1 MNEQEIDLRELWQI
15 VRTNQKT
22 TAKITG
28 GFLGL
33 AVAYLLIVPNTY
45 QSTALLR
52 IKQERGLSSSI
63 MEQLP
68 IGNAQLTKQQ
78 MNTNAEILKSRHV
91 VIPVIEQT
99 EEEKDGKYPR
109 YEDYVKSHIVTKPY
123 KDTEILE
130 VDVTGKSPEQAQ
142 EANQLLVQGFLDRLA
157 QLSHAESSATRE
169 FLEQRVKSSKK
180 ELDDAETKLKNYQV
194 KHKIFSTDNQMKS
207 LAERITDLDK
217 AKAQNKLDME
227 TAQAALGSING
238 QLSGA
243 GSSIADSPSIQQAKS
258 KLVDLEAQKA
268 GYIGKYTNENPKMKE
283 INRQISSARSSLRRE
298 ISAIVAQQAPSSS
311 SVQQKLLTDKY
322 TNEAMIA
329 VARGKNDAID
339 QLEKKNADEIA
350 KLPQTQQGYLQVKR
364 DADVAQEIYV
374 MLAKRL
380 EEAKVAEV
388 MVPNEVQV
396 IDEATL
402 PERPIE
408 PKKAQTLALAAIL
421 GLVAGIGY
429 TVAKALMY
437 RKIRSSEDVEQYLQL
452 PVLGSIP
459 DADSLK
465 EPDNQKETGFKALIH
480 NLRGGKK

>member
-15 VRTNQKT
+15 VRTNQ
-22 TAKITG
+22 
-28 GFLGL
+28 
-33 AVAYLLIVPNTY
+33 IVPNTY

-227 TAQAALGSING
+227 TAQAAL
-238 QLSGA
+238 

>member
-22 TAKITG
+22 IAKITG

-68 IGNAQLTKQQ
+68 MGNAQLTKQQ

-130 VDVTGKSPEQAQ
+130 VDVTGKTPEKAQ
-142 EANQLLVQGFLDRLA
+142 EANQLLVQGFLDRLTE
-157 QLSHAESSATRE
+157 LSHAESSATRE

-207 LAERITDLDK
+207 LAERITELDK
-217 AKAQNKLDME
+217 VKAQNKLDME
-227 TAQAALGSING
+227 TAQAALGSINS

-243 GSSIADSPSIQQAKS
+243 GASIADSPSIQQAKS

-268 GYIGKYTNENPKMKE
+268 SYVGKYTNENPKMKE

-298 ISAIVAQQAPSSS
+298 ISAIVAQKAPSSS
-311 SVQQKLLTDKY
+311 AVQQKLLTDKF

-329 VARGKNDAID
+329 VAQGKNDAID

-380 EEAKVAEV
+380 EEAKVAEA
-388 MVPNEVQV
+388 MVPTEVQV
-396 IDEATL
+396 VDEATL
-402 PERPIE
+402 PEKPIK
-408 PKKAQTLALAAIL
+408 PRKLLTLVLALFL
-421 GLVAGIGY
+421 GLFGGTGY
-429 TVAKALMY
+429 TIARTLLN
-437 RKIRSSEDVEQYLQL
+437 RKIRTAADVEQYLEL
-452 PVLGSIP
+452 PVLGVIP
-459 DADSLK
+459 EVRSASDKK
-465 EPDNQKETGFKALIH
+465 EEIH
-480 NLRGGKK
+480 GLWAGLRRKLWKK

>member
-22 TAKITG
+22 IAKITG
-28 GFLGL
+28 AFLGV
-33 AVAYLLIVPNTY
+33 AVAYLIIVPNTY

-91 VIPVIEQT
+91 VVPVIQQT

-109 YEDYVKSHIVTKPY
+109 YEDYVKGHIVTKPY

-130 VDVTGKSPEQAQ
+130 VDVTGKTPEKAQ
-142 EANQLLVQGFLDRLA
+142 EANQLLVQGFLDRLTE
-157 QLSHAESSATRE
+157 LSHAESSATRE

-180 ELDDAETKLKNYQV
+180 ELDDAETKLKKYQV

-207 LAERITDLDK
+207 LAERITELDK
-217 AKAQNKLDME
+217 VKAQNKLDME
-227 TAQAALGSING
+227 TAQAALGSINS

-243 GSSIADSPSIQQAKS
+243 GASIADSPSIQQAKS

-268 GYIGKYTNENPKMKE
+268 GYVGKYTNENPKMKE
-283 INRQISSARSSLRRE
+283 VNRQISSARSSLRRE
-298 ISAIVAQQAPSSS
+298 ISAIVAQKAPSSS
-311 SVQQKLLTDKY
+311 AVQQKLLTDKF

-329 VARGKNDAID
+329 VAQGKNDAID

-380 EEAKVAEV
+380 EEAKVAEA
-388 MVPNEVQV
+388 MVPTEVQV
-396 IDEATL
+396 VDEATL
-402 PERPIE
+402 PEKPIK
-408 PKKAQTLALAAIL
+408 PRKLLTLVLALFL
-421 GLVAGIGY
+421 GLFGGTGY
-429 TVAKALMY
+429 TIARTLLN
-437 RKIRSSEDVEQYLQL
+437 RKIRTAADVEQYLEL
-452 PVLGSIP
+452 PVLGVIP
-459 DADSLK
+459 EARSASDKK
-465 EPDNQKETGFKALIH
+465 EEIH
-480 NLRGGKK
+480 GLWAGLRRKLWKK

>member
-22 TAKITG
+22 IAKITG
-28 GFLGL
+28 AFLGL
-33 AVAYLLIVPNTY
+33 AVAYLIIVPNTY

-52 IKQERGLSSSI
+52 IKQEKGLASSVLS
-63 MEQLP
+63 ELP
-68 IGNAQLTKQQ
+68 VGNAQLTKQN

-109 YEDYVKSHIVTKPY
+109 YEDYVKGHIVTKPY

-142 EANQLLVQGFLDRLA
+142 QANQLLVQGFLDRLTE
-157 QLSHAESSATRE
+157 LSHAESSATRE

-180 ELDDAETKLKNYQV
+180 ELDDAETKLKDYQV

-207 LAERITDLDK
+207 LAERITELDK
-217 AKAQNKLDME
+217 VKAQNKLDME
-227 TAQAALGSING
+227 TAQAALGSINS

-243 GSSIADSPSIQQAKS
+243 GASIADSPSIQQAKS

-268 GYIGKYTNENPKMKE
+268 GYVGKYTNENPKMKE

-298 ISAIVAQQAPSSS
+298 ISAIVAQKAPSSS
-311 SVQQKLLTDKY
+311 AVQQKLLTDKF

-329 VARGKNDAID
+329 VAQGKNDAID

-380 EEAKVAEV
+380 EEAKVAEA
-388 MVPNEVQV
+388 MVPTEVQV
-396 IDEATL
+396 VDEATL
-402 PERPIE
+402 PEKPIK
-408 PKKAQTLALAAIL
+408 PRKLLTLVLALFL
-421 GLVAGIGY
+421 GLFGGTGY
-429 TVAKALMY
+429 TIARTLLN
-437 RKIRSSEDVEQYLQL
+437 RKIRTAADVEQYLEL
-452 PVLGSIP
+452 PVLGVIP
-459 DADSLK
+459 EAKS
-465 EPDNQKETGFKALIH
+465 AS
-480 NLRGGKK
+480 GKKEEEQGLLAGLRRKLWKK

>member
-22 TAKITG
+22 IAKITG

-68 IGNAQLTKQQ
+68 MGNAQLTKQQ

-91 VIPVIEQT
+91 VVPVIQQT

-109 YEDYVKSHIVTKPY
+109 YEDYVKGHIVTKPY

-130 VDVTGKSPEQAQ
+130 VDVTGKTPEKAQ
-142 EANQLLVQGFLDRLA
+142 EANQLLVQGFLDRLTE
-157 QLSHAESSATRE
+157 LSHAESSATRE

-207 LAERITDLDK
+207 LAERITELDK
-217 AKAQNKLDME
+217 VKAQNKLDME
-227 TAQAALGSING
+227 TAQAALGSINS

-243 GSSIADSPSIQQAKS
+243 GASIADSPSIQQAKS

-268 GYIGKYTNENPKMKE
+268 GYVGKYTNENPKMKE

-298 ISAIVAQQAPSSS
+298 ISAIVAQKAPSSS
-311 SVQQKLLTDKY
+311 AVQQKLLTDKF

-329 VARGKNDAID
+329 VAQGKNDAID

-380 EEAKVAEV
+380 EEAKVAEA
-388 MVPNEVQV
+388 MVPTEVQV
-396 IDEATL
+396 VDEATL
-402 PERPIE
+402 PEKPIK
-408 PKKAQTLALAAIL
+408 PRKLLTFVLALFL
-421 GLVAGIGY
+421 GLFGGTGY
-429 TVAKALMY
+429 TIARTLLN
-437 RKIRSSEDVEQYLQL
+437 RKIRTAADVEQYLEL
-452 PVLGSIP
+452 PVLVVIP
-459 DADSLK
+459 EAKS
-465 EPDNQKETGFKALIH
+465 AS
-480 NLRGGKK
+480 GKKEEEQGLLAGLRRKLWKK

>member
-22 TAKITG
+22 IAKITG
-28 GFLGL
+28 AFLGV
-33 AVAYLLIVPNTY
+33 AVAYLIIVPNTY

-91 VIPVIEQT
+91 VVPVIQQT

-109 YEDYVKSHIVTKPY
+109 YEDYVKGHIVTKPY

-130 VDVTGKSPEQAQ
+130 VDVTGKTPEKAQ
-142 EANQLLVQGFLDRLA
+142 EANQLLVQGFLDRLTE
-157 QLSHAESSATRE
+157 LSHAESSATRE

-180 ELDDAETKLKNYQV
+180 ELDDAETKLKKYQV

-207 LAERITDLDK
+207 LAERITELDK
-217 AKAQNKLDME
+217 VKAQNKLDME
-227 TAQAALGSING
+227 TAQAALGSINS

-243 GSSIADSPSIQQAKS
+243 GASIADSPSIQQAKS

-268 GYIGKYTNENPKMKE
+268 GYVGKYTNENPKMKE

-298 ISAIVAQQAPSSS
+298 ISAIVAQKAPSSS
-311 SVQQKLLTDKY
+311 AVQQKLLTDKF

-329 VARGKNDAID
+329 VAQGKNDAID

-380 EEAKVAEV
+380 EEAKVAEA
-388 MVPNEVQV
+388 MVPTEVQV
-396 IDEATL
+396 VDEATL
-402 PERPIE
+402 PEKPIK
-408 PKKAQTLALAAIL
+408 PRKLLTLVLALFL
-421 GLVAGIGY
+421 GLFGGTGY
-429 TVAKALMY
+429 TIARTLLN
-437 RKIRSSEDVEQYLQL
+437 RKIRTAADVEQYLEL
-452 PVLGSIP
+452 PVLGVIP
-459 DADSLK
+459 EARSASDKK
-465 EPDNQKETGFKALIH
+465 EEIH
-480 NLRGGKK
+480 GLWAGLRRKLWKK

>member
-22 TAKITG
+22 IAKITG
-28 GFLGL
+28 AFLGV
-33 AVAYLLIVPNTY
+33 AVAYLIIVPNTY

-52 IKQERGLSSSI
+52 IKQERGLASSVLS
-63 MEQLP
+63 ELP
-68 IGNAQLTKQQ
+68 VGNAQLTKQN

-91 VIPVIEQT
+91 VVPVIQQT

-109 YEDYVKSHIVTKPY
+109 YEDYVKGHIVTKPY

-130 VDVTGKSPEQAQ
+130 VDVTGKTPEKAQ
-142 EANQLLVQGFLDRLA
+142 EANQLLVQGFLDRLTE
-157 QLSHAESSATRE
+157 LSHAESSATRE

-180 ELDDAETKLKNYQV
+180 ELDDAETKLKKYQV

-207 LAERITDLDK
+207 LAERITELDK
-217 AKAQNKLDME
+217 VKAQNKLDME
-227 TAQAALGSING
+227 TAQAALGSINS

-243 GSSIADSPSIQQAKS
+243 GASIADSPSIQQAKS

-268 GYIGKYTNENPKMKE
+268 GYVGKYTNENPKMKE

-298 ISAIVAQQAPSSS
+298 ISAIVAQKAPSSS
-311 SVQQKLLTDKY
+311 AVQQKLLTDKF

-329 VARGKNDAID
+329 VAQGKNDAID

-380 EEAKVAEV
+380 EEAKVAEA
-388 MVPNEVQV
+388 MVPTEVQV
-396 IDEATL
+396 VDEATL
-402 PERPIE
+402 PEKPIK
-408 PKKAQTLALAAIL
+408 PRKLLTLVLALFL
-421 GLVAGIGY
+421 GLFGGTGY
-429 TVAKALMY
+429 TIARTLLN
-437 RKIRSSEDVEQYLQL
+437 RKIRTAADVEQYLEL
-452 PVLGSIP
+452 PVLGVIP
-459 DADSLK
+459 EARSASDKK
-465 EPDNQKETGFKALIH
+465 EEIH
-480 NLRGGKK
+480 GLWAGLRRKLWKK

>member
-22 TAKITG
+22 IAKITG
-28 GFLGL
+28 AFLGV
-33 AVAYLLIVPNTY
+33 AVAYLIIVPNTY

-52 IKQERGLSSSI
+52 IKQEKGLASSVFS
-63 MEQLP
+63 ELP
-68 IGNAQLTKQQ
+68 VGNAQLTKQN

-91 VIPVIEQT
+91 VMPVIQQT

-109 YEDYVKSHIVTKPY
+109 YEDYVKGHIVTKPY

-130 VDVTGKSPEQAQ
+130 VDVTGKTPEKAQ
-142 EANQLLVQGFLDRLA
+142 EANQLLVQGFLDRLTE
-157 QLSHAESSATRE
+157 LSHAESSATRE

-207 LAERITDLDK
+207 LAERITELDK
-217 AKAQNKLDME
+217 VKAQNKLDME
-227 TAQAALGSING
+227 TAQAALGSINS

-243 GSSIADSPSIQQAKS
+243 GASIADSPSIQQAKS

-268 GYIGKYTNENPKMKE
+268 SYVGKYTNENPKMKE

-298 ISAIVAQQAPSSS
+298 ISAIVAQKAPSSS
-311 SVQQKLLTDKY
+311 AVQQKLLTDKF

-329 VARGKNDAID
+329 VAQGKNDAID

-380 EEAKVAEV
+380 EEAKVAEA
-388 MVPNEVQV
+388 MVPTEVQV
-396 IDEATL
+396 VDEATL
-402 PERPIE
+402 PEKPIK
-408 PKKAQTLALAAIL
+408 PRKLLTLILALFL
-421 GLVAGIGY
+421 GLFGGTGY
-429 TVAKALMY
+429 TIARTLLN
-437 RKIRSSEDVEQYLQL
+437 RKIRTAADVEQYLEL
-452 PVLGSIP
+452 PVLGVIP
-459 DADSLK
+459 EARS
-465 EPDNQKETGFKALIH
+465 AS
-480 NLRGGKK
+480 GKKEEEQGLLAGLRRKLWKK

>member
-22 TAKITG
+22 IAKITG

-68 IGNAQLTKQQ
+68 MGNAQLTKQQ

-130 VDVTGKSPEQAQ
+130 VDVTGKTPEKAQ
-142 EANQLLVQGFLDRLA
+142 EANQLLVQGFLDRLT

-207 LAERITDLDK
+207 LAERITELDK
-217 AKAQNKLDME
+217 VKAQNKLDME
-227 TAQAALGSING
+227 TAQAALGSINS

-243 GSSIADSPSIQQAKS
+243 GASIADSPSIQQAKS

-268 GYIGKYTNENPKMKE
+268 GYVGKYTNENPKMKE

-298 ISAIVAQQAPSSS
+298 ISAIVAQKAPSSS
-311 SVQQKLLTDKY
+311 AVQQKLLTDKF

-329 VARGKNDAID
+329 VAQGKNDAID

-380 EEAKVAEV
+380 EEAKVAEA
-388 MVPNEVQV
+388 MVPTEVQV
-396 IDEATL
+396 VDEATL
-402 PERPIE
+402 PEKPIK
-408 PKKAQTLALAAIL
+408 PRKLLTLVLALFL
-421 GLVAGIGY
+421 GLFGGTGY
-429 TVAKALMY
+429 TIARTLLN
-437 RKIRSSEDVEQYLQL
+437 RKIRTAADVEQYLEL
-452 PVLGSIP
+452 PVLGVIP
-459 DADSLK
+459 EAKS
-465 EPDNQKETGFKALIH
+465 AS
-480 NLRGGKK
+480 GKKEEEQGLLAGLRRKLWKK

>member
-22 TAKITG
+22 IAKITG
-28 GFLGL
+28 AFLGL
-33 AVAYLLIVPNTY
+33 AVAYLIIVPNTY

-52 IKQERGLSSSI
+52 IKQERGLASSVLS
-63 MEQLP
+63 ELP
-68 IGNAQLTKQQ
+68 VGNAQLTKQN

-109 YEDYVKSHIVTKPY
+109 YEDYVKDHIVTKPY

-142 EANQLLVQGFLDRLA
+142 QANQLLVQGFLDRLTE
-157 QLSHAESSATRE
+157 LSHAESSATRE

-180 ELDDAETKLKNYQV
+180 ELDDAETKLKDYQV

-207 LAERITDLDK
+207 LAERITELDK
-217 AKAQNKLDME
+217 VKAQNKLDME

-350 KLPQTQQGYLQVKR
+350 KLPQTQQGYLRVKR

-380 EEAKVAEV
+380 EEAKVAEA
-388 MVPNEVQV
+388 MVPTEVQV
-396 IDEATL
+396 VDEATL
-402 PERPIE
+402 PEKPIRPR
-408 PKKAQTLALAAIL
+408 KLLTLVLALFL
-421 GLVAGIGY
+421 GLFGGTGY
-429 TVAKALMY
+429 TIARTLLN
-437 RKIRSSEDVEQYLQL
+437 RKIRTAADVEQYLEL
-452 PVLGSIP
+452 PVLGVIP
-459 DADSLK
+459 EAKSASDKK
-465 EPDNQKETGFKALIH
+465 EEGQGLLAG
-480 NLRGGKK
+480 LRRKLWKK

>member
-22 TAKITG
+22 IAKITG

-63 MEQLP
+63 MEHLP
-68 IGNAQLTKQQ
+68 MGNAQLTKQQ

-130 VDVTGKSPEQAQ
+130 VDVTGKTPEKAQ
-142 EANQLLVQGFLDRLA
+142 EANQLLVQGFLDRLTE
-157 QLSHAESSATRE
+157 LSHAESSATRE

-207 LAERITDLDK
+207 LAERITELDK
-217 AKAQNKLDME
+217 VKAQNKLDME
-227 TAQAALGSING
+227 TAQAALGSINS

-243 GSSIADSPSIQQAKS
+243 GASIADSPSIQQAKS

-268 GYIGKYTNENPKMKE
+268 SYVGKYTNENPKMKE

-298 ISAIVAQQAPSSS
+298 ISAIVAQKAPSSS
-311 SVQQKLLTDKY
+311 AVQQKLLTDKF

-329 VARGKNDAID
+329 VAQGKNDAID

-380 EEAKVAEV
+380 EEAKVAEA
-388 MVPNEVQV
+388 MVPTEVQV
-396 IDEATL
+396 VDEATL
-402 PERPIE
+402 PEKPIK
-408 PKKAQTLALAAIL
+408 PRKLLTLVLALFL
-421 GLVAGIGY
+421 GLFGGTGY
-429 TVAKALMY
+429 TIARTLLN
-437 RKIRSSEDVEQYLQL
+437 RKIRTAADVEQYLEL
-452 PVLGSIP
+452 PVLGVIP
-459 DADSLK
+459 EVRSASDKK
-465 EPDNQKETGFKALIH
+465 EEIH
-480 NLRGGKK
+480 GLWAGLRRKLWKK

>member
-22 TAKITG
+22 IAKITG
-28 GFLGL
+28 AFLGV
-33 AVAYLLIVPNTY
+33 AVAYLIIVPNTY

-52 IKQERGLSSSI
+52 IKQEKGLASSVLS
-63 MEQLP
+63 ELP
-68 IGNAQLTKQQ
+68 VGNAQLTKQN

-91 VIPVIEQT
+91 VVPVIQQT

-109 YEDYVKSHIVTKPY
+109 YEDYVKGHIVTKPY

-130 VDVTGKSPEQAQ
+130 VDVTGKTPEKAQ
-142 EANQLLVQGFLDRLA
+142 EANQLLVQGFLDRLTE
-157 QLSHAESSATRE
+157 LSHAESSATRE

-207 LAERITDLDK
+207 LAERITELDK
-217 AKAQNKLDME
+217 VKAQNKLDME
-227 TAQAALGSING
+227 TAQAALGSINS

-243 GSSIADSPSIQQAKS
+243 GASIADSPSIQQAKS

-268 GYIGKYTNENPKMKE
+268 GYVGKYTNENPKMKE

-298 ISAIVAQQAPSSS
+298 ISAIVAQKAPSSS
-311 SVQQKLLTDKY
+311 AVQQKLLTDKF

-329 VARGKNDAID
+329 VAQGKNDAID

-380 EEAKVAEV
+380 EEAKVAEA
-388 MVPNEVQV
+388 MVPTEVQV
-396 IDEATL
+396 VDEATL
-402 PERPIE
+402 PEKPIK
-408 PKKAQTLALAAIL
+408 PRKLLTLVLALFL
-421 GLVAGIGY
+421 GLFGGTGY
-429 TVAKALMY
+429 TIARTLLN
-437 RKIRSSEDVEQYLQL
+437 RKIRTAADVERYLEL
-452 PVLGSIP
+452 PVLGVIP
-459 DADSLK
+459 EARSASDKK
-465 EPDNQKETGFKALIH
+465 EEIH
-480 NLRGGKK
+480 GLWAGLGRKLWKK

>member
-22 TAKITG
+22 IAKITG
-28 GFLGL
+28 AFLGL
-33 AVAYLLIVPNTY
+33 AVAYLIIVPNTY

-52 IKQERGLSSSI
+52 IKQEKGLASSVLS
-63 MEQLP
+63 ELP
-68 IGNAQLTKQQ
+68 VGNAQLTKQN

-109 YEDYVKSHIVTKPY
+109 YEDYVKGHIVTKPY

-142 EANQLLVQGFLDRLA
+142 QANQLLVQGFLDRLTE
-157 QLSHAESSATRE
+157 LSHAESSATRE

-180 ELDDAETKLKNYQV
+180 ELDDAETKLKDYQV

-207 LAERITDLDK
+207 LAERITELDK
-217 AKAQNKLDME
+217 VKAQNKLDME

-258 KLVDLEAQKA
+258 KLVNLEAQKA

-380 EEAKVAEV
+380 EEAKVAEA
-388 MVPNEVQV
+388 MVPTEVQV
-396 IDEATL
+396 VDEATL
-402 PERPIE
+402 PEKPIK
-408 PKKAQTLALAAIL
+408 PRKLLTLVLALFL
-421 GLVAGIGY
+421 GLFGGTGY
-429 TVAKALMY
+429 TIARTLLN
-437 RKIRSSEDVEQYLQL
+437 RKIRTAADVEQYLEL
-452 PVLGSIP
+452 PVLGVIP
-459 DADSLK
+459 EAKS
-465 EPDNQKETGFKALIH
+465 AS
-480 NLRGGKK
+480 GKKEEEQGLLAGLRRKLWKK

>member
-22 TAKITG
+22 IAKITG

-68 IGNAQLTKQQ
+68 MGNAQLTKQQ

-109 YEDYVKSHIVTKPY
+109 YEDYVKDHIVTKPY

-130 VDVTGKSPEQAQ
+130 VDVTGKTPEKAQ
-142 EANQLLVQGFLDRLA
+142 EANQLLVQGFLDRLTE
-157 QLSHAESSATRE
+157 LSHAESSATRE

-207 LAERITDLDK
+207 LAERITELDK
-217 AKAQNKLDME
+217 VKAQNKLDME
-227 TAQAALGSING
+227 TAQAALGSINS

-243 GSSIADSPSIQQAKS
+243 GASIADSPSIQQAKS

-268 GYIGKYTNENPKMKE
+268 SYVGKYTNENPKMKE

-298 ISAIVAQQAPSSS
+298 ISAIVAQKAPSSS
-311 SVQQKLLTDKY
+311 AVQQKLLTDKF

-329 VARGKNDAID
+329 VAQGKNDAID

-380 EEAKVAEV
+380 EEAKVAEA
-388 MVPNEVQV
+388 MVPTEVQV
-396 IDEATL
+396 VDEATL
-402 PERPIE
+402 PEKPIK
-408 PKKAQTLALAAIL
+408 PRKLLTLVLALFL
-421 GLVAGIGY
+421 GLFGGAGY
-429 TVAKALMY
+429 TIARTLLN
-437 RKIRSSEDVEQYLQL
+437 RKIRTAADVEQYLEL
-452 PVLGSIP
+452 PVLGVIP
-459 DADSLK
+459 EARSASDKK
-465 EPDNQKETGFKALIH
+465 EEIH
-480 NLRGGKK
+480 GLWAGLRRKLWKK

>member
-1 MNEQEIDLRELWQI
+1 LNEQEIDLRELWQI

-22 TAKITG
+22 IAKITG
-28 GFLGL
+28 AFLGL
-33 AVAYLLIVPNTY
+33 AVAYLIIVPNTY

-52 IKQERGLSSSI
+52 IKQEKGLASSVLS
-63 MEQLP
+63 ELP
-68 IGNAQLTKQQ
+68 VGNAQLTKQN

-91 VIPVIEQT
+91 VVPVIEQT

-109 YEDYVKSHIVTKPY
+109 YEDYVKGHIVTKPY

-142 EANQLLVQGFLDRLA
+142 QANQLLVQGFLDRLTE
-157 QLSHAESSATRE
+157 LSHAESSATRE

-180 ELDDAETKLKNYQV
+180 ELDDAETKLKDYQV

-207 LAERITDLDK
+207 LAERITELDK
-217 AKAQNKLDME
+217 VKAQNKLDME
-227 TAQAALGSING
+227 TAQAALGSINS

-243 GSSIADSPSIQQAKS
+243 GASIADSPSIQQAKS

-268 GYIGKYTNENPKMKE
+268 GYVGKYTNENPKMKE

-298 ISAIVAQQAPSSS
+298 ISAIVAQKAPSSS
-311 SVQQKLLTDKY
+311 AVQQKLLTDKF

-329 VARGKNDAID
+329 VAQGKNDAID

-380 EEAKVAEV
+380 EEAKVAEA
-388 MVPNEVQV
+388 MVPTEVQV
-396 IDEATL
+396 VDEATL
-402 PERPIE
+402 PEKPIK
-408 PKKAQTLALAAIL
+408 PRKLLTLVLALFL
-421 GLVAGIGY
+421 GLFGGTCY
-429 TVAKALMY
+429 TIARTLLN
-437 RKIRSSEDVEQYLQL
+437 RKIRTAADVEQYLEL
-452 PVLGSIP
+452 PVLGVIP
-459 DADSLK
+459 EVRSASDKK
-465 EPDNQKETGFKALIH
+465 EEIH
-480 NLRGGKK
+480 GLWAGLRRKLWKK

>member
-22 TAKITG
+22 IAKITG
-28 GFLGL
+28 VFLGV
-33 AVAYLLIVPNTY
+33 AVAYLIIVPNTY

-52 IKQERGLSSSI
+52 IKQERGLASSI

-68 IGNAQLTKQQ
+68 MGNAQLTKQQ

-109 YEDYVKSHIVTKPY
+109 YEDYVKDHIVTKPY

-130 VDVTGKSPEQAQ
+130 VDVTGKTPEKAQ
-142 EANQLLVQGFLDRLA
+142 EANQLLVQGFLDRLTE
-157 QLSHAESSATRE
+157 LSHAESSATRE

-207 LAERITDLDK
+207 LAERITELDK
-217 AKAQNKLDME
+217 VKAQNKLDME
-227 TAQAALGSING
+227 TAQAALGSINS

-243 GSSIADSPSIQQAKS
+243 GASIADSPSIQQAKS

-268 GYIGKYTNENPKMKE
+268 SYVGKYTNENPKMKE

-298 ISAIVAQQAPSSS
+298 ISAIVAQKAPSSS
-311 SVQQKLLTDKY
+311 AVQQKLLTDKF

-329 VARGKNDAID
+329 VAQGKNDAID

-380 EEAKVAEV
+380 EEAKVAEA
-388 MVPNEVQV
+388 MVPTEVQV
-396 IDEATL
+396 VDEATL
-402 PERPIE
+402 PEKPIK
-408 PKKAQTLALAAIL
+408 PRKLLTLVLALFL
-421 GLVAGIGY
+421 GLFGGAGY
-429 TVAKALMY
+429 TIARTLLN
-437 RKIRSSEDVEQYLQL
+437 RKIRTAADVEQYLEL
-452 PVLGSIP
+452 PVLGVIP
-459 DADSLK
+459 EARSASDKK
-465 EPDNQKETGFKALIH
+465 EEIH
-480 NLRGGKK
+480 GLWAGLRRKLWKK

>member
-1 MNEQEIDLRELWQI
+1 LNEQEIDLRELWQI

-22 TAKITG
+22 IAKITG

-68 IGNAQLTKQQ
+68 MGNAQLTKQQ

-109 YEDYVKSHIVTKPY
+109 YEDYVKDHIVTKPY

-130 VDVTGKSPEQAQ
+130 VDVTGKTPEKAQ
-142 EANQLLVQGFLDRLA
+142 EANQLLVQGFLDRLTE
-157 QLSHAESSATRE
+157 LSHAESSATRE

-207 LAERITDLDK
+207 LAERITELDK
-217 AKAQNKLDME
+217 VKAQNKLDME
-227 TAQAALGSING
+227 TAQAALGSINS

-243 GSSIADSPSIQQAKS
+243 GASIADSPSIQQAKS

-268 GYIGKYTNENPKMKE
+268 SYVGKYTNENPKMKE

-298 ISAIVAQQAPSSS
+298 ISAIVAQKAPSSS
-311 SVQQKLLTDKY
+311 AVQQKLLTDKF

-329 VARGKNDAID
+329 VAQGKNDAID

-380 EEAKVAEV
+380 EEAKVAEA
-388 MVPNEVQV
+388 MVPTEVQV
-396 IDEATL
+396 VDEATL
-402 PERPIE
+402 PEKPIK
-408 PKKAQTLALAAIL
+408 PRKLLTLVLALFL
-421 GLVAGIGY
+421 GLFGGAGY
-429 TVAKALMY
+429 TIARTLLN
-437 RKIRSSEDVEQYLQL
+437 RKIRTAADVEQYLEL
-452 PVLGSIP
+452 PVLGVIP
-459 DADSLK
+459 EARSASDKK
-465 EPDNQKETGFKALIH
+465 EEIH
-480 NLRGGKK
+480 GLWAGLRRKLWKK

>member
-22 TAKITG
+22 IAKITG
-28 GFLGL
+28 AFLGV
-33 AVAYLLIVPNTY
+33 AVAYLIIVPNTY

-52 IKQERGLSSSI
+52 IKQEKGLGSSMLS
-63 MEQLP
+63 ELP
-68 IGNAQLTKQQ
+68 VGNAQLTKQN

-91 VIPVIEQT
+91 VVPIIQQT
-99 EEEKDGKYPR
+99 EEEKDGEYPR
-109 YEDYVKSHIVTKPY
+109 YEDYVKDHIVTKPY

-130 VDVTGKSPEQAQ
+130 VDVTGKTPEKAQ
-142 EANQLLVQGFLDRLA
+142 EANQLLVQGFLDRLTE
-157 QLSHAESSATRE
+157 LSHAESSATWE

-207 LAERITDLDK
+207 LAERITELDK
-217 AKAQNKLDME
+217 VKAQNKLDME
-227 TAQAALGSING
+227 TAQAALGSINS

-243 GSSIADSPSIQQAKS
+243 GASIADSPSIQQAKS

-268 GYIGKYTNENPKMKE
+268 GYVGKYTNENPKMKE

-298 ISAIVAQQAPSSS
+298 ISAIVAQKAPSSS
-311 SVQQKLLTDKY
+311 GVQQKLLTDKF

-329 VARGKNDAID
+329 VAQGKNDAID

-380 EEAKVAEV
+380 EEAKVAEA
-388 MVPNEVQV
+388 MVPTEVQV
-396 IDEATL
+396 VDEATL
-402 PERPIE
+402 PEKPIK
-408 PKKAQTLALAAIL
+408 PRKLLTLVLALFL
-421 GLVAGIGY
+421 GLFGGTGY
-429 TVAKALMY
+429 TIARTLLN
-437 RKIRSSEDVEQYLQL
+437 RKIRTAADVEQYLEL
-452 PVLGSIP
+452 PVLGVIP
-459 DADSLK
+459 EVRSTSDKK
-465 EPDNQKETGFKALIH
+465 EEIH
-480 NLRGGKK
+480 GLWAGLRRKLWKK

>member
-22 TAKITG
+22 IAKITG
-28 GFLGL
+28 AFLGV
-33 AVAYLLIVPNTY
+33 AVAYLIIVPNTY

-52 IKQERGLSSSI
+52 IKQEKGLASSVLS
-63 MEQLP
+63 ELP
-68 IGNAQLTKQQ
+68 VGNAQLTKQN

-91 VIPVIEQT
+91 VMPVIQQT

-109 YEDYVKSHIVTKPY
+109 YEDYVKGHIVTKPY

-130 VDVTGKSPEQAQ
+130 VDVTGKTPEKAQ
-142 EANQLLVQGFLDRLA
+142 EANQLLVQGFLDRLTE
-157 QLSHAESSATRE
+157 LSHAESSATRE

-207 LAERITDLDK
+207 LAERITELDK
-217 AKAQNKLDME
+217 VKAQNKLDME
-227 TAQAALGSING
+227 TAQAALGSINS

-243 GSSIADSPSIQQAKS
+243 GASIADSPSIQQAKS

-268 GYIGKYTNENPKMKE
+268 GYVGKYTNENPKMKE

-298 ISAIVAQQAPSSS
+298 ISAIVAQKAPSSS
-311 SVQQKLLTDKY
+311 AVQQKLLTDKF

-329 VARGKNDAID
+329 VAQGKNDAID

-380 EEAKVAEV
+380 EEAKVAEA
-388 MVPNEVQV
+388 MVPTEVQV
-396 IDEATL
+396 VDEATL
-402 PERPIE
+402 PEKPIK
-408 PKKAQTLALAAIL
+408 PRKLLTLVLALFL
-421 GLVAGIGY
+421 GLFGGTGY
-429 TVAKALMY
+429 TIARTLLN
-437 RKIRSSEDVEQYLQL
+437 RKIRTAADVEQYLEL
-452 PVLGSIP
+452 PVLGVIP
-459 DADSLK
+459 EAKS
-465 EPDNQKETGFKALIH
+465 AS
-480 NLRGGKK
+480 GKKEEEQGLLAGLRRKLWKK

>member
-22 TAKITG
+22 IAKITG
-28 GFLGL
+28 AFLGV
-33 AVAYLLIVPNTY
+33 AVAYLIIVPNTY

-52 IKQERGLSSSI
+52 IKQEKGLASSVLS
-63 MEQLP
+63 ELP
-68 IGNAQLTKQQ
+68 VGNAQLTKQN

-91 VIPVIEQT
+91 VVPVIQQT

-109 YEDYVKSHIVTKPY
+109 YEDYVKGHIVTKPY

-130 VDVTGKSPEQAQ
+130 VDVTGKTPEKAQ
-142 EANQLLVQGFLDRLA
+142 EANQLLVQGFLDRLTE
-157 QLSHAESSATRE
+157 LSHAESSATRE

-207 LAERITDLDK
+207 LAERITELDK
-217 AKAQNKLDME
+217 VKAQNKLDME
-227 TAQAALGSING
+227 TAQAALGSINS

-243 GSSIADSPSIQQAKS
+243 GASIADSPSIQQAKS

-268 GYIGKYTNENPKMKE
+268 GYVGKYTNENPKMKE

-298 ISAIVAQQAPSSS
+298 ISAIVAQKAPSSS
-311 SVQQKLLTDKY
+311 AVQQKLLTDKF

-329 VARGKNDAID
+329 VAQGKNDAID

-380 EEAKVAEV
+380 EEAKVAEA
-388 MVPNEVQV
+388 MVPTEVQV
-396 IDEATL
+396 VDEATL
-402 PERPIE
+402 PEKPIK
-408 PKKAQTLALAAIL
+408 PRKLLTLVLALFL
-421 GLVAGIGY
+421 GLFGGTGY
-429 TVAKALMY
+429 TIARTLLN
-437 RKIRSSEDVEQYLQL
+437 RKIRTAADVEQYLEL
-452 PVLGSIP
+452 PVLGVIP
-459 DADSLK
+459 EARSASDKK
-465 EPDNQKETGFKALIH
+465 EEIH
-480 NLRGGKK
+480 GLWAGLRRKLWKK

>member
-22 TAKITG
+22 IAKITG
-28 GFLGL
+28 AFLGV
-33 AVAYLLIVPNTY
+33 AVAYLIIVPNTY

-68 IGNAQLTKQQ
+68 MGNAQLTKQQ

-109 YEDYVKSHIVTKPY
+109 YEDYVKGHIVTKPY

-130 VDVTGKSPEQAQ
+130 VDVTGKTPEKAQ
-142 EANQLLVQGFLDRLA
+142 EANQLLVQGFLDRLTE
-157 QLSHAESSATRE
+157 LSHAESSATRE

-207 LAERITDLDK
+207 LAERITELDK
-217 AKAQNKLDME
+217 VKAQNKLDME
-227 TAQAALGSING
+227 TAQAALGSINS

-243 GSSIADSPSIQQAKS
+243 GASIADSPSIQQAKS

-268 GYIGKYTNENPKMKE
+268 GYVGKYTNENPKMKE

-298 ISAIVAQQAPSSS
+298 ISAIVAQKAPSSS
-311 SVQQKLLTDKY
+311 AVQQKLLTDKF

-329 VARGKNDAID
+329 VAQGKNDAID

-380 EEAKVAEV
+380 EEAKVAEA
-388 MVPNEVQV
+388 MVPTEVQV
-396 IDEATL
+396 VDEATL
-402 PERPIE
+402 PEKPIK
-408 PKKAQTLALAAIL
+408 PRKLLTLVLALFL
-421 GLVAGIGY
+421 GLFGGTGY
-429 TVAKALMY
+429 TIARTLLN
-437 RKIRSSEDVEQYLQL
+437 RKIRTAADVEQYLEL
-452 PVLGSIP
+452 PVLGVIP
-459 DADSLK
+459 EARSASDKK
-465 EPDNQKETGFKALIH
+465 EEIH
-480 NLRGGKK
+480 GLWAGLRRKLWKK

>member
-22 TAKITG
+22 IAKITG

-52 IKQERGLSSSI
+52 IKQEKGLSSSI

-78 MNTNAEILKSRHV
+78 MNTHAEILKSRHV
-91 VIPVIEQT
+91 VIPVIQQT

-109 YEDYVKSHIVTKPY
+109 YEDYVKSHIITKPY

-130 VDVTGKSPEQAQ
+130 VDVTGKTPEQAQ
-142 EANQLLVQGFLDRLA
+142 EANQLLVQGFLDRLTE
-157 QLSHAESSATRE
+157 LSHAESAATRE

-227 TAQAALGSING
+227 TAQAALGSIND

-243 GSSIADSPSIQQAKS
+243 GASLADSPSIQQAKN
-258 KLVDLEAQKA
+258 KLVDLETQKA
-268 GYIGKYTNENPKMKE
+268 GYTGKYTSENPKMKE
-283 INRQISSARSSLRRE
+283 INRQIGAARYSLRRE
-298 ISAIVAQQAPSSS
+298 IQAIIAQKAPSSS
-311 SVQQKLLTDKY
+311 TVQQKLLSDKF
-322 TNEAMIA
+322 TNEALIA
-329 VARGKNDAID
+329 VAQGKNSAID

-388 MVPNEVQV
+388 MVPTEVQV
-396 IDEATL
+396 VDEATL
-402 PERPIE
+402 PDKPIK
-408 PKKAQTLALAAIL
+408 PRKLLTLVLALFL
-421 GLVAGIGY
+421 GLFGGTGY
-429 TVAKALMY
+429 TIARTLLN
-437 RKIRSSEDVEQYLQL
+437 RKIRTAADVEQYLEL
-452 PVLGSIP
+452 PVLGVIP
-459 DADSLK
+459 EAGDHK
-465 EPDNQKETGFKALIH
+465 QPEEEGFWAG
-480 NLRGGKK
+480 LRRKLWKK

>member
-22 TAKITG
+22 IAKITG
-28 GFLGL
+28 AFLGL
-33 AVAYLLIVPNTY
+33 AVAYLIIVPNTY

-52 IKQERGLSSSI
+52 IKQEKGLASSVLS
-63 MEQLP
+63 ELP
-68 IGNAQLTKQQ
+68 VGNAQLTKQN

-109 YEDYVKSHIVTKPY
+109 YEDYVKGHIVTKPY

-142 EANQLLVQGFLDRLA
+142 QANQLLVQGFLDRLTE
-157 QLSHAESSATRE
+157 LSHAESSATRE

-207 LAERITDLDK
+207 LAERITELDK
-217 AKAQNKLDME
+217 VKAQNKLDME
-227 TAQAALGSING
+227 TAQAALGSINS

-243 GSSIADSPSIQQAKS
+243 GASIADSPSIQQAKS

-268 GYIGKYTNENPKMKE
+268 GYVGKYTNENPKMKE

-298 ISAIVAQQAPSSS
+298 ISAIVAQKAPSSS
-311 SVQQKLLTDKY
+311 AVQQKLLTDKF

-329 VARGKNDAID
+329 VAQGKNDAID

-380 EEAKVAEV
+380 EEAKVAEA
-388 MVPNEVQV
+388 MVPTEVQV
-396 IDEATL
+396 VDEATL
-402 PERPIE
+402 PEKPIK
-408 PKKAQTLALAAIL
+408 PRKLLTLVLALFL
-421 GLVAGIGY
+421 GLFGGTGY
-429 TVAKALMY
+429 TIARTLLN
-437 RKIRSSEDVEQYLQL
+437 RKIRTAADVEQYLEL
-452 PVLGSIP
+452 PVLGVIP
-459 DADSLK
+459 EARSASDKK
-465 EPDNQKETGFKALIH
+465 EEIH
-480 NLRGGKK
+480 GLWAGLRRKLWKK

>member
-22 TAKITG
+22 IAKITG

-52 IKQERGLSSSI
+52 IKQERGLASSVLS
-63 MEQLP
+63 ELP
-68 IGNAQLTKQQ
+68 VGNTQLTKQN

-91 VIPVIEQT
+91 VMPVIQQT

-109 YEDYVKSHIVTKPY
+109 YEDYVKDHIVTKPY

-130 VDVTGKSPEQAQ
+130 VDVTGKTPEKAQ
-142 EANQLLVQGFLDRLA
+142 EANQLLVQGFLDRLTE
-157 QLSHAESSATRE
+157 LSHAESSATRE

-207 LAERITDLDK
+207 LAERITELDK
-217 AKAQNKLDME
+217 VKAQNKLDME
-227 TAQAALGSING
+227 TAQAALGSINS
-238 QLSGA
+238 QLSGSGA
-243 GSSIADSPSIQQAKS
+243 SIADSPSIQQAKS

-268 GYIGKYTNENPKMKE
+268 GYVGKYTNENPKMKE

-298 ISAIVAQQAPSSS
+298 ISAIVAQKAPSSS
-311 SVQQKLLTDKY
+311 AVQQKLLTDKF

-329 VARGKNDAID
+329 VAQGKNDAID

-380 EEAKVAEV
+380 EEAKVAEA
-388 MVPNEVQV
+388 MVPTEVQV
-396 IDEATL
+396 VDEATL
-402 PERPIE
+402 PEKPIK
-408 PKKAQTLALAAIL
+408 PRKLLTLVLALFL
-421 GLVAGIGY
+421 GLFGGTGY
-429 TVAKALMY
+429 TIARTLLN
-437 RKIRSSEDVEQYLQL
+437 RKIRTAADVEQYLEL
-452 PVLGSIP
+452 PVLGVIP
-459 DADSLK
+459 EARSASDKK
-465 EPDNQKETGFKALIH
+465 EEIH
-480 NLRGGKK
+480 GLWAGLRRKLWKK

>member
-22 TAKITG
+22 IAKITG
-28 GFLGL
+28 AFLGL
-33 AVAYLLIVPNTY
+33 AVAYLIIVPNTY
-45 QSTALLR
+45 QSTALLH
-52 IKQERGLSSSI
+52 IKQEKGLASSVLS
-63 MEQLP
+63 ELP
-68 IGNAQLTKQQ
+68 VGNAQLTKQN

-99 EEEKDGKYPR
+99 EEEKNGKYPR
-109 YEDYVKSHIVTKPY
+109 YEDYVKGHIVTKPY

-142 EANQLLVQGFLDRLA
+142 QANQLLVQGFLDRLTE
-157 QLSHAESSATRE
+157 LSHAESSATRE

-180 ELDDAETKLKNYQV
+180 ELDDAETKLKDYQV

-207 LAERITDLDK
+207 LAERITELDK
-217 AKAQNKLDME
+217 VKAQNKLDME

-374 MLAKRL
+374 ML
-380 EEAKVAEV
+380 EEAKVAEA
-388 MVPNEVQV
+388 MVPTEVQV
-396 IDEATL
+396 VDEATL
-402 PERPIE
+402 PEKPIK
-408 PKKAQTLALAAIL
+408 PRKLLTLVLALFL
-421 GLVAGIGY
+421 GLFGGTGY
-429 TVAKALMY
+429 TIARTLLN
-437 RKIRSSEDVEQYLQL
+437 RKIRTAADVEQYLEL
-452 PVLGSIP
+452 PVLGVIP
-459 DADSLK
+459 EAKS
-465 EPDNQKETGFKALIH
+465 AS
-480 NLRGGKK
+480 GKKEEEQGLLAGLRRKLWKK

>member
-1 MNEQEIDLRELWQI
+1 LNEQEIDLRELWQI

-22 TAKITG
+22 IAKITG

-68 IGNAQLTKQQ
+68 MGNAQLTKQQ

-109 YEDYVKSHIVTKPY
+109 YEDYVKDHIVTKPY

-130 VDVTGKSPEQAQ
+130 VDVTGKTPEKAQ
-142 EANQLLVQGFLDRLA
+142 EANQLLVQGFLDRLTE
-157 QLSHAESSATRE
+157 LSHAESSATRE

-207 LAERITDLDK
+207 LAERITELDK
-217 AKAQNKLDME
+217 VKAQNKLDME
-227 TAQAALGSING
+227 TAQAALESINS

-243 GSSIADSPSIQQAKS
+243 GASIADSPSIQQAKS

-268 GYIGKYTNENPKMKE
+268 SYVGKYTNENPKMKE

-298 ISAIVAQQAPSSS
+298 ISAIVAQKAPSSS
-311 SVQQKLLTDKY
+311 AVQQKLLTDKF

-329 VARGKNDAID
+329 VAQGKNDAID

-380 EEAKVAEV
+380 EEAKVAEA
-388 MVPNEVQV
+388 MVPTEVQV
-396 IDEATL
+396 VDEATL
-402 PERPIE
+402 PEKPIK
-408 PKKAQTLALAAIL
+408 PRKLLTLVLALFL
-421 GLVAGIGY
+421 GLFGGAGY
-429 TVAKALMY
+429 TIARTLLN
-437 RKIRSSEDVEQYLQL
+437 RKIRTAADVEQYLEL
-452 PVLGSIP
+452 PVLGVIP
-459 DADSLK
+459 EARSASDKK
-465 EPDNQKETGFKALIH
+465 EEIH
-480 NLRGGKK
+480 GLWAGLRRKLWKK

>member
-22 TAKITG
+22 IAKITG

-180 ELDDAETKLKNYQV
+180 ELDDA
-194 KHKIFSTDNQMKS
+194 DNQMKS

>member
-1 MNEQEIDLRELWQI
+1 LNEQEIDLRELWQI

-22 TAKITG
+22 IAKITG
-28 GFLGL
+28 AFLGL
-33 AVAYLLIVPNTY
+33 AVAYLIIVPNTY

-52 IKQERGLSSSI
+52 IKQEKGLASSVLS
-63 MEQLP
+63 ELP
-68 IGNAQLTKQQ
+68 VGNAQLTKQN

-91 VIPVIEQT
+91 VVPVIEQT

-109 YEDYVKSHIVTKPY
+109 YEDYVKGHIVTKPY

-142 EANQLLVQGFLDRLA
+142 QANQLLVQGFLDRLTE
-157 QLSHAESSATRE
+157 LSHAESSATRE

-180 ELDDAETKLKNYQV
+180 ELDDAETKLKDYQV

-207 LAERITDLDK
+207 LAERITELDK
-217 AKAQNKLDME
+217 VKAQNKLDME
-227 TAQAALGSING
+227 TAQAALGSINS

-243 GSSIADSPSIQQAKS
+243 GASIADSPSIQQAKS
-258 KLVDLEAQKA
+258 KLVELEAQKA
-268 GYIGKYTNENPKMKE
+268 GYVGKYTNENPKMKE

-298 ISAIVAQQAPSSS
+298 ISAIVAQKAPSSS
-311 SVQQKLLTDKY
+311 AVQQKLLTDKF

-329 VARGKNDAID
+329 VAQGKNDAID

-380 EEAKVAEV
+380 EEAKVAEA
-388 MVPNEVQV
+388 MVPTEVQV
-396 IDEATL
+396 VDEATL
-402 PERPIE
+402 PEKPIK
-408 PKKAQTLALAAIL
+408 PRKLLTLVLALFL
-421 GLVAGIGY
+421 GLFGGTCY
-429 TVAKALMY
+429 TIARTLLN
-437 RKIRSSEDVEQYLQL
+437 RKIRTAADVEQYLEL
-452 PVLGSIP
+452 PVLGVIP
-459 DADSLK
+459 EVRSASDKK
-465 EPDNQKETGFKALIH
+465 EEIH
-480 NLRGGKK
+480 GLWAGLRRKLWKK